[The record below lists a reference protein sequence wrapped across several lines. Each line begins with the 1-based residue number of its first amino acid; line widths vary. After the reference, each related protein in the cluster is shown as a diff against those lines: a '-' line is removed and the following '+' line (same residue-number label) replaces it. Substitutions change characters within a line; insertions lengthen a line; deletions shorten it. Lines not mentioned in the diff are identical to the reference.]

1 MNAVDILKEK
11 HHLSKLT
18 LDDIQNDIDKDNVLL
33 LLMFVVY
40 SDDDLDKREEKQLI
54 EFVQSTLYYDQ
65 SDDFVQEK
73 ITLCM
78 NKVADISG
86 INDNFTTLCRE
97 LKAVLNKKQKKEL
110 LDLLI
115 VLVQA
120 DREVSDEETE
130 LLNIYRKVMFYSG
143 IGGFLKK
150 GLVKR
155 IFITCPHC
163 GSREKEKLGSEVTN
177 QYQQTVKE
185 SEGGRTVSNVYTF
198 EEISYY
204 YKCKNCWSEFV
215 GKKRQR
221 KK

>member
-1 MNAVDILKEK
+1 MSAVDVLKEK
-11 HHLSKLT
+11 HRLSKLT

-40 SDDDLDKREEKQLI
+40 SDDDLDKREEKQLR
-54 EFVQSTLYYDQ
+54 EFVQSTLYFGQ

-78 NKVADISG
+78 KKVADISY
-86 INDNFTTLCRE
+86 INDEFTSLCKE
-97 LKAVLNKKQKKEL
+97 LKPALNKKQKKEL
-110 LDLLI
+110 LSLL
-115 VLVQA
+115 VALVQA
-120 DREVSDEETE
+120 DREVSEEETE

-143 IGGFLKK
+143 VGGFLKK
-150 GLVKR
+150 FLIKR
-155 IFITCPHC
+155 IFVTCPQC

-177 QYQQTVKE
+177 EYEQTIKE
-185 SEGGRTVSNVYTF
+185 KEGDRTMYNTYTF

-215 GKKRQR
+215 GKKKTR